1 MIFSNLLNIKLL
13 NKINNLLLNQ
23 LHQNYYYYYIISEI
37 IMYLLVLYML
47 YIIYTLNLVRQS
59 VKVYKI
65 LLNRTSLFLLIQKSI
80 LTKLFPFF
88 GFRNH

>member
-23 LHQNYYYYYIISEI
+23 MHQNYYYYIISEI

-65 LLNRTSLFLLIQKSI
+65 LLNRTSLFC
-80 LTKLFPFF
+80 
-88 GFRNH
+88 

>member
-37 IMYLLVLYML
+37 IMYLL
-47 YIIYTLNLVRQS
+47 I
-59 VKVYKI
+59 
-65 LLNRTSLFLLIQKSI
+65 
-80 LTKLFPFF
+80 
-88 GFRNH
+88 

>member
-13 NKINNLLLNQ
+13 RKINNLLLNQ
-23 LHQNYYYYYIISEI
+23 LHQIYYYYCIISEI

-65 LLNRTSLFLLIQKSI
+65 LLNRTSLFC
-80 LTKLFPFF
+80 
-88 GFRNH
+88 

>member
-13 NKINNLLLNQ
+13 NKINNLFLNQ
-23 LHQNYYYYYIISEI
+23 LHQNYYIISEI
-37 IMYLLVLYML
+37 IMYLLVLYTL

-65 LLNRTSLFLLIQKSI
+65 LLNRTSLFC
-80 LTKLFPFF
+80 
-88 GFRNH
+88 

>member
-13 NKINNLLLNQ
+13 NKINYLFLNQ

-65 LLNRTSLFLLIQKSI
+65 LLNRTSLFC
-80 LTKLFPFF
+80 
-88 GFRNH
+88 